1 MSFRPIGK
9 WIAVTTDIGGEKTT
23 EAGLIY
29 TDNSTG
35 KGGRVWS
42 TVWSVGPEVKEDIRP
57 GDKVM
62 WELSTH
68 RGNAHGSLDLIH
80 ESVIELVDRDETE

>member
-9 WIAVTTDIGGEKTT
+9 WIAVTTDIGGQKTT
-23 EAGLIY
+23 DSGIIY
-29 TDNSTG
+29 NDNYTG

-42 TVWSVGPEVKEDIRP
+42 LVWAVGTDVKEDIKK

-62 WELSTH
+62 WELATN
-68 RGNAHGSLDLIH
+68 RGNRYGNLDLIH
-80 ESVIELVDRDETE
+80 ESVVELVDRDETE